1 MEENI
6 IMKKN
11 MILIRVPKKFCFNF
25 DLPKD
30 VDGNL
35 KREIEFIIKSNKS
48 LAEIIIKN
56 EIDNYCYWKHG
67 NHIHEYRK
75 Q

>member
-11 MILIRVPKKFCFNF
+11 MILIRVPKKFGFNF

-56 EIDNYCYWKHG
+56 EIDNYC
-67 NHIHEYRK
+67 
-75 Q
+75 

>member
-1 MEENI
+1 
-6 IMKKN
+6 MKEN
-11 MILIRVPKKFCFNF
+11 MILIRVPKTFCFNF

-48 LAEIIIKN
+48 LAEIVIKN
-56 EIDNYCYWKHG
+56 EIDNYC
-67 NHIHEYRK
+67 
-75 Q
+75 

>member
-1 MEENI
+1 
-6 IMKKN
+6 
-11 MILIRVPKKFCFNF
+11 MILIRVPKKFFFNF

-56 EIDNYCYWKHG
+56 EIDNYC
-67 NHIHEYRK
+67 
-75 Q
+75 